1 MDEDLKITKS
11 DLTRFGTFK
20 LNLYW
25 SFYDEIQWFKTLFT
39 FRNKEQ
45 RETWKAEMEEA
56 KTAPRLRVT
65 EETTWG
71 TPRIAMV
78 RSEEYQG
85 EAAFAMLKSLFK
97 STFSPRAY
105 FKDMFSGWNIG
116 WEKRAEA
123 IYRGDV

>member
-45 RETWKAEMEEA
+45 RGYV
-56 KTAPRLRVT
+56 L
-65 EETTWG
+65 
-71 TPRIAMV
+71 
-78 RSEEYQG
+78 
-85 EAAFAMLKSLFK
+85 
-97 STFSPRAY
+97 
-105 FKDMFSGWNIG
+105 
-116 WEKRAEA
+116 
-123 IYRGDV
+123 